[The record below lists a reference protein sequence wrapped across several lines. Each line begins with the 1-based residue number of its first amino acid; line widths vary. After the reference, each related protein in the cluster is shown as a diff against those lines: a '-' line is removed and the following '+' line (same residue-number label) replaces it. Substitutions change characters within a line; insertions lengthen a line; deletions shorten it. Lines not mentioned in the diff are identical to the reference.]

1 MTPIPAT
8 ARLTDLRWEP
18 AFLELAHRL
27 VRLNAKSRLIQRV
40 TGLSSRRITRLY
52 REIGQ
57 GRSPAGPLIQG
68 SAGLFAL
75 PSAETSAVW
84 NVQCALFIACY
95 EDIGEA
101 AQIRLNH
108 GWQLMTAYDAYA
120 ALRASSDAPRE
131 ARQLDVNSAYV
142 LLSHA
147 GFLESPLAELQ
158 RTRCKAC
165 MLRYLIVRSVPLDAQ
180 ACPMCR
186 MSRNYARLA
195 RQGFGT

>member
-8 ARLTDLRWEP
+8 AQFSDAQWEP

-27 VRLNAKSRLIQRV
+27 VRLRAKSRLIQRV
-40 TGLSSRRITRLY
+40 TGLSARRISWLY
-52 REIGQ
+52 REIGRV
-57 GRSPAGPLIQG
+57 RSPAGPLIQG
-68 SAGLFAL
+68 SAGWFAL
-75 PSAETSAVW
+75 PSTETSAAW
-84 NVQCALFIACY
+84 NVQCALFVACY

-101 AQIRLNH
+101 AQMRLNR
-108 GWQLMTAYDAYA
+108 GWQLMTAYNAYA
-120 ALRASSDAPRE
+120 ALRAGPNAPTE
-131 ARQLDVNSAYV
+131 GRQLDVNSAYV

-147 GFLESPLAELQ
+147 GFLESPRAELQ

-165 MLRYLIVRSVPLDAQ
+165 MLRFLIVRSVPLDAQ
-180 ACPMCR
+180 ACPLCR

>member
-8 ARLTDLRWEP
+8 ARLRDAQWEP

-27 VRLNAKSRLIQRV
+27 VRRNAKSRLIQRV
-40 TGLSSRRITRLY
+40 TGLSARRISRLY

-57 GRSPAGPLIQG
+57 GRSPAGPFIQG

-75 PSAETSAVW
+75 PSAGTSAAW
-84 NVQCALFIACY
+84 NVQCAMFIACY

-101 AQIRLNH
+101 AQMQLNR
-108 GWQLMTAYDAYA
+108 GWQLVTAYDAYA
-120 ALRASSDAPRE
+120 AVRACSGTPTE
-131 ARQLDVNSAYV
+131 GRQLDVNSAYV

-165 MLRYLIVRSVPLDAQ
+165 MLNYLIVRSVPLSAQ

-195 RQGFGT
+195 RQGFGA